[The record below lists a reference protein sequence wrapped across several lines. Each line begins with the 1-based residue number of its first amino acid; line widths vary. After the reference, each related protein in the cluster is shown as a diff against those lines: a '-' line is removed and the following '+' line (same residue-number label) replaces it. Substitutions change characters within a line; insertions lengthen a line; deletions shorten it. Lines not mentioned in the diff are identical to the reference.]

1 MKCGSAGAE
10 SHKPS
15 KGAPFRCRMETS
27 PIAERYLKQ
36 LDMQKPHDISA
47 LPTRRHQTR
56 HKRMAGQ
63 SPQSTVFL
71 CCNFVSLFSCFSS
84 SYIVEDN
91 ISCSIRS
98 LKCLSRQSISFGLQH
113 SFQLRALNVMP
124 ITAFEPYGAFHPVRS
139 RSVRLISMFPE

>member
-15 KGAPFRCRMETS
+15 KWAPFRCRMETS

-36 LDMQKPHDISA
+36 LDKQKPHDISA

-56 HKRMAGQ
+56 HKRMAGH
-63 SPQSTVFL
+63 SPQSTIL
-71 CCNFVSLFSCFSS
+71 LNCNLVSLFSCCSC
-84 SYIVEDN
+84 YPAEDN

-98 LKCLSRQSISFGLQH
+98 LKCLSKQFISFGLQH
-113 SFQLRALNVMP
+113 SFQLRALHVMP
-124 ITAFEPYGAFHPVRS
+124 ITPFEPYAAFHQVRF